1 MQRQAKQ
8 QQIAQE
14 VQNRILAAN
23 TNPQTEIIRE
33 LQMVIQPTMPVP
45 QAPPRHNDLITAFEQ
60 AMANQNH
67 QLGKALEQM
76 GMSLAEFVKY
86 MKEKDK

>member
-23 TNPQTEIIRE
+23 TNPRTEIIRH
-33 LQMVIQPTMPVP
+33 P
-45 QAPPRHNDLITAFEQ
+45 
-60 AMANQNH
+60 
-67 QLGKALEQM
+67 
-76 GMSLAEFVKY
+76 
-86 MKEKDK
+86 